1 MEDANQP
8 AETSPL
14 SPVCE
19 ACGTKMREAKFCP
32 ECGKPAHTGKPR
44 TTCAQCGRTH
54 EGEPKF
60 CPECGAK
67 IVAAG

>member
-1 MEDANQP
+1 
-8 AETSPL
+8 
-14 SPVCE
+14 
-19 ACGTKMREAKFCP
+19 MREAKFCP

-44 TTCAQCGRTH
+44 TTCPQCGRTH

-67 IVAAG
+67 IVPAI